1 MSKIRATAIG
11 LFLAGLMALVP
22 AGAAS
27 LPTGIAAVKT
37 AAPADLV
44 QAQWGRWHGGWGWR
58 RGWGFPGAFI
68 GGLALGAAIG
78 SAGPYYGAPYYGGP
92 YYGYDAAY
100 GRSWYGHHAAF
111 WGGPYWGIHRR
122 VWRWGWWW

>member
-1 MSKIRATAIG
+1 MSKIRATAVG
-11 LFLAGLMALVP
+11 LFLAGLMAMAP

-27 LPTGIAAVKT
+27 RPTGIAAVKA
-37 AAPADLV
+37 AAPADLA
-44 QAQWGRWHGGWGWR
+44 QARWHGGWGG

-68 GGLALGAAIG
+68 SGPALGTAIG

-100 GRSWYGHHAAF
+100 GGPWYGDHAAY

-122 VWRWGWWW
+122 VWRRGWWW